1 MDNEQKNEDF
11 RTDEVQ
17 EPRGPQFDDS
27 APEESI
33 YERIA
38 KAKNNGWG
46 KQVND
51 FVSQHR
57 ATLIPLASLV
67 LAVALGL
74 GAIALLND
82 KEVGIDLTDNGAL
95 QEEVQEPAAP
105 QQSPEEPSE
114 PSEGAQEQEPQT
126 EQVEGAVIATAQA
139 GDGITHLARRVI
151 AERLQE
157 SGRSLNAEQL
167 IYAEDYLQNATGS
180 YPLEVGQDVSFSADD
195 IESAIDSA
203 LELQQWQ
210 LDSLQRFTE

>member
-11 RTDEVQ
+11 RTDEIQ

-38 KAKNNGWG
+38 KAKNSGWG

-51 FVSQHR
+51 FVSEHR

-82 KEVGIDLTDNGAL
+82 KEVGIDLTDKGAL
-95 QEEVQEPAAP
+95 QEETQEPTAP

-114 PSEGAQEQEPQT
+114 PSGGTREPQT
-126 EQVEGAVIATAQA
+126 EQVEGAIIATAQA
-139 GDGITHLARRVI
+139 GDGITHLARRII

-167 IYAEDYLQNATGS
+167 VYAEDYLQKATGS
-180 YPLEVGQDVSFSADD
+180 YLLEVGQDVSFSADD